1 MTKSRKNNL
10 IKTINKTA
18 NQTLPV
24 IDKGLKTIG
33 TTSKDIAKA
42 SIPIIEKGVSAVYG
56 TMATGVDLGVKGIKS
71 VKKSLKSRSRKT
83 SYRRNI
89 KSSQKKT
96 TRRRRQR
103 KRQ

>member
-33 TTSKDIAKA
+33 TTTKDIAKA
-42 SIPIIEKGVSAVYG
+42 SIPIIEKGVSVVYG
-56 TMATGVDLGVKGIKS
+56 TMATGVDLGVKGIK
-71 VKKSLKSRSRKT
+71 KTLKSRSRKT